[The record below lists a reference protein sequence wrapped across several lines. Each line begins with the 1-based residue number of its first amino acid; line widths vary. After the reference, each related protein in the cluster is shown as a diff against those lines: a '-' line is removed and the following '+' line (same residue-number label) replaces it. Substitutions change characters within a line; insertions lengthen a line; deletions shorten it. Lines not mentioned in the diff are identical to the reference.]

1 MIRTTTFSSLAVAAL
16 LALAAPAQAQAPAA
30 PASPAAQVNHANMT
44 FFVTSVGSGRG
55 GDLGGLAGADAHCQ
69 ALAQAVGAGR
79 RTWRAYLSTQGAGA
93 VNARDRIGRGPWTN
107 ARGEVMA
114 MDGAHLHG
122 HNNFTHATVLTE
134 AGWQINS
141 RRQQPNVHDVL
152 TGSHPDGTA
161 FAGAED
167 RSCRNWTSS
176 TDGAAMLGHAD
187 REGLRLDGASVSW
200 NSSHPSRGGCSMEAL
215 RPTGGAG
222 LYYCFAVD

>member
-1 MIRTTTFSSLAVAAL
+1 MIRSITFSGLAVTAL
-16 LALAAPAQAQAPAA
+16 LGLAASAQAQAPA
-30 PASPAAQVNHANMT
+30 SPTSQVNHANMT
-44 FFVTSVGSGRG
+44 FFVTSTNPGRG

-107 ARGEVMA
+107 ARGEVVA
-114 MDGAHLHG
+114 MDLAHLHA
-122 HNNFTHATVLTE
+122 HNNMSHATVLTE

-152 TGSHPDGTA
+152 TGSQPDGTA

-167 RSCRNWTSS
+167 RSCRNWTSG
-176 TDGAAMLGHAD
+176 TDGAAMVGHAD
-187 REGLRLDGASVSW
+187 REGLRLDGTSVSW
-200 NSSHPSRGGCSMEAL
+200 NASHPSRGCSMELL

-222 LYYCFAVD
+222 LYYCFAID

>member
-1 MIRTTTFSSLAVAAL
+1 MIRSTTFSALAVAAL
-16 LALAAPAQAQAPAA
+16 LALATPAQAQQG
-30 PASPAAQVNHANMT
+30 PASPTAQPNPANMT
-44 FFVTSVGSGRG
+44 FFVTSTNPGRG

-69 ALAQAVGAGR
+69 TLAQAAGAGR

-107 ARGEVMA
+107 ARGEVVA
-114 MDGAHLHG
+114 MDLAHLHG
-122 HNNFTHATVLTE
+122 HNNMSHATVLTE

-161 FAGAED
+161 FAAAED
-167 RSCRNWTSS
+167 RTCRNWTLGEGGS
-176 TDGAAMLGHAD
+176 AMLGHAD
-187 REGLRLDGASVSW
+187 REGLRLDGGSVSW
-200 NSSHPSRGGCSMEAL
+200 NSAHPSRGCSMEQL
-215 RPTGGAG
+215 RPTGGTG